1 MWQTR
6 LIRKPS
12 QPGTKRL
19 VEQLGAQLVCVNYC
33 HDERLHKHVKTIELI
48 IEEICTPTPIR
59 VARDGRRR
67 SQPQETIALFC

>member
-33 HDERLHKHVKTIELI
+33 HHERFRKHVKIIELI
-48 IEEICTPTPIR
+48 LEEICTPTSIC
-59 VARDGRRR
+59 VARDDCFVLLM
-67 SQPQETIALFC
+67 P